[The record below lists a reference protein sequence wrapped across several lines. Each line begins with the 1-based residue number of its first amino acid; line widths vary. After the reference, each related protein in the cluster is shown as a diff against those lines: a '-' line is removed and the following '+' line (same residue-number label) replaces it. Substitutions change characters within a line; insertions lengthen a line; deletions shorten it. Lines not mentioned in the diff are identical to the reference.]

1 MVRVPREVLVPRA
14 GALVAKET
22 RVGAPAEWVPMAAT
36 AAWAAARAA
45 AAAVPRRE
53 GTAVARAVEAAT
65 AVEAAVPRR
74 EGTEV
79 AILVVAQR
87 AHTPWQSVCGH

>member
-1 MVRVPREVLVPRA
+1 MARAPREVLVPRA

-22 RVGAPAEWVPMAAT
+22 REGAPAEWVPMAAT

-53 GTAVARAVEAAT
+53 GTVVARAVEAGSA
-65 AVEAAVPRR
+65 AAAAVPRR
-74 EGTEV
+74 EGTAV
-79 AILVVAQR
+79 AILVVA
-87 AHTPWQSVCGH
+87 